1 MKWLELKIDA
11 APAGLEPVSAL
22 LEDLGITGLVIDDE
36 GDFQDFLEH
45 NHAYWDYVDDQLM
58 QEKKGL
64 CRITFYLEDS
74 PDGANH
80 PPAPAHPPP
89 WNEGPPQIPRPP
101 PPPRT
106 TKTRLG
112 EQLEAVL
119 QAHGDRRPADRH
131 PGVGEHRRAGGPRPW
146 C

>member
-11 APAGLEPVSAL
+11 APAGLDPVSAL

-36 GDFQDFLEH
+36 GDFRDFLEH
-45 NHAYWDYVDDQLM
+45 NRAYWDYVNDALM

-74 PDGANH
+74 PVIQHPVPGPHGAV
-80 PPAPAHPPP
+80 PGEAGAPGIRQPAADHG
-89 WNEGPPQIPRPP
+89 EHGGR
-101 PPPRT
+101 
-106 TKTRLG
+106 RLG

-119 QAHGDRRPADRH
+119 
-131 PGVGEHRRAGGPRPW
+131 
-146 C
+146 

>member
-1 MKWLELKIDA
+1 MQWLELKIDA

-74 PDGANH
+74 PDGYNTLARVRMALSRVKQEH
-80 PPAPAHPPP
+80 PRIRPAAADHG
-89 WNEGPPQIPRPP
+89 EHGGR
-101 PPPRT
+101 
-106 TKTRLG
+106 RLG

-119 QAHGDRRPADRH
+119 
-131 PGVGEHRRAGGPRPW
+131 
-146 C
+146 